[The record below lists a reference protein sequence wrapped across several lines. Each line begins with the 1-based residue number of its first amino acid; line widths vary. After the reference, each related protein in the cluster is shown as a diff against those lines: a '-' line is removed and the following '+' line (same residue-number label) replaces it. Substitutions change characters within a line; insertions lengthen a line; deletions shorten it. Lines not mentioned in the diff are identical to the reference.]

1 MTDMSLPLTR
11 FAVRGTSFA
20 LHDPGDTVARE
31 TFSSLGYE
39 PAVVDLLD
47 QIADRL
53 PAATFCDVG
62 ALHGYYPCLVAA
74 RYPGWRVEA
83 FEPNPQ
89 AFEVLAGNIHR
100 AGDAHATREPGRAH
114 CLALNETGD
123 SLHFR
128 GRTIVAP
135 DTPDAIIVP
144 GRRFDDLARDLPA
157 GPLVV
162 KIDVHG
168 AEGVVLAGMTACLA
182 GSLPGI
188 DLRAVLI
195 EVHAHHLLVGGH
207 DYEGM
212 LGRLEGAGLEVFEIR
227 DFRDTD
233 TALPVPLTGETRRR
247 FVDPALWTQAQI
259 DRERLILATRP
270 GTFRP

>member
-1 MTDMSLPLTR
+1 MNDMSLSLTS
-11 FAVRGTSFA
+11 FDVRGTTFT
-20 LHDPGDTVARE
+20 LYDPGDTVAHE
-31 TFSSLGYE
+31 TFSALGYE

-47 QIADRL
+47 RIAAGV

-89 AFEVLAGNIHR
+89 AFEVLAGNIRR
-100 AGDAHATREPGRAH
+100 AGHAQGNAH

-128 GRTIVAP
+128 GRTIVTP
-135 DTPDAIIVP
+135 GTPDAIIVP
-144 GRRFDDLARDLPA
+144 GRRFDDVAARLPA

-168 AEGVVLAGMTACLA
+168 AEGVVLAGMTSCLA
-182 GSLPGI
+182 GTLPGI
-188 DLRAVLI
+188 DLHAVLI
-195 EVHAHHLLVGGH
+195 EVHAHHLLVGDH

-233 TALPVPLTGETRRR
+233 TSLLVPLKGETRRR

-259 DRERLILATRP
+259 DRERLIVAGRP
-270 GTFRP
+270 GTFQP